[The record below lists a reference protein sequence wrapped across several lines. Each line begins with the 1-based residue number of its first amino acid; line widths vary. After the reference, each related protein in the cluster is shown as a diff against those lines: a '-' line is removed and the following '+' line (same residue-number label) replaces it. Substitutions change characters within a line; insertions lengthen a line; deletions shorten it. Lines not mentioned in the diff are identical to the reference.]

1 MSDNKRAGGAES
13 QSAENLGADLVA
25 GLLKSLVVV
34 ADPRKRRGKRHLL
47 LDVLAIAVLGC
58 LCGCD
63 DAEALEDW
71 GKKEHQWLSGF
82 LTLRHG
88 IPSQDVFLR
97 VLAAINPDEF
107 HGAFLVWV
115 KEILRVVG
123 VDGQIAV
130 DGQTNRGSRD
140 RAANRSPVHM
150 VSALTCGEGLVLG
163 QVKTSEKSNEITAI
177 PELLRLLD
185 LRGALVS
192 MDAMGCQ
199 VSIAK
204 LIRARQGDYLM
215 GLKGN
220 QSTLR
225 DETEAVFEAAKAPR
239 SVNVDEAQP
248 PTVAEAT
255 EVDKGHGRFETR
267 TAKVI
272 SDFHE
277 WVPASQRWPDM
288 SSLIA
293 IDSTRE
299 DILSG
304 KTTTETRFYIS
315 SRDMTPEQALTGVR
329 NQWLIENQLHW
340 CLDVTFGQ
348 DANQTRTK
356 YAAENLA
363 VVRHFALNLVR
374 AYTGDRYS
382 IPRRR
387 RLCDYRIDY
396 REALLGLRSNT

>member
-1 MSDNKRAGGAES
+1 MSDKHAGQADL
-13 QSAENLGADLVA
+13 QSVENIGADLVA

-34 ADPRKRRGKRHLL
+34 ADPRKPRGKRHLL
-47 LDVLAIAVLGC
+47 LEVLTIAVLGC

-63 DAEALEDW
+63 NAEALEDW
-71 GKKEHQWLSGF
+71 GKKEHQWLSDF

-88 IPSQDVFLR
+88 TPGQDVFLR
-97 VLAAINPDEF
+97 VFAAINPDEF
-107 HGAFLVWV
+107 RTAFMVWV
-115 KEILRVVG
+115 KEVLGVMG

-140 RAANRSPVHM
+140 RAVDRSPVHM
-150 VSALTCGEGLVLG
+150 VSALTCGLGLVLG
-163 QVKTSEKSNEITAI
+163 QLKTSEKSNEITAI

-199 VSIAK
+199 VAIAK
-204 LIRARQGDYLM
+204 LIRAQQGDYLM

-239 SVNVDEAQP
+239 SINVDEAQP

-255 EVDKGHGRFETR
+255 EVDKGHGRLETR

-288 SSLIA
+288 KSLIA
-293 IDSTRE
+293 IESTRKE
-299 DILSG
+299 ILSG

-315 SRDMTPEQALTGVR
+315 SRDLTPRHALTGVR

-356 YAAENLA
+356 NAAENLA

-382 IPRRR
+382 VPRRR
-387 RLCDYRIDY
+387 RLCDYKIDY
-396 REALLGLRSNT
+396 RETLLGLSSNK